1 MLATWCHV
9 KKPNITVCVQPGSL
23 PSMLRHSQMNPEHN
37 KEFLPGEEQINS
49 IYSQYLLFE
58 IVRQGIW
65 KNMQL
70 PLL

>member
-1 MLATWCHV
+1 
-9 KKPNITVCVQPGSL
+9 
-23 PSMLRHSQMNPEHN
+23 MLRHSQMNPEHN